1 MLIKIGEGV
10 YKREEDVNPKD
21 IYEKVSIENTYIIK
35 NFFNEEFFG
44 VFEKETVSFINTKIK
59 LN

>member
-1 MLIKIGEGV
+1 MLIKLGEGI
-10 YKREEDVNPKD
+10 YKKEEDVNPKD

-44 VFEKETVSFINTKIK
+44 VFEKETVLFINTNIK
-59 LN
+59 SN